1 MKVEYR
7 RDLSSYCLVLA
18 AEQQPDVASYQVRML
33 VAIELDGFLPCRVH
47 QMDGSLLFY
56 YDITSRQSLE
66 VLFQHR
72 RVVGKELALLLE
84 SLVEALETLKN
95 YLLCM
100 DNLVLNARF
109 IYTDAEKEKIWF
121 CYLPGYGTAFGQQLR
136 EFSEFLLPRLD
147 NQDREGVVLGYA
159 FYQLAVKG
167 DFTADAVRALLRG
180 GRESLQAPG
189 EGQGGELREEEPD
202 RSRRN
207 SGPDPTQAETG
218 EAMLE
223 SFFRQEEEETPP
235 DWKRAAVPAGAVLA
249 SVLLAAGLAW
259 MGALP
264 AGIGAGAALT
274 AAVCIPYFIRKR
286 KPEKTEEEKQTAVCD
301 GQEEFQEEK
310 EMEEIEEQAEAE
322 KTVYMGPEEKRCQGA
337 LIPLA
342 GGRNF
347 LLDRQ
352 VILLGKSGQYADLQL
367 PSSAVSRLHAR
378 LVWNGETYELGDL
391 NSRNGTWVNETLLGA
406 EQMEPL
412 QDGDKIRFADLTY
425 LYRK

>member
-1 MKVEYR
+1 MKVDYR
-7 RDLSSYCLVLA
+7 RDLNSNSLVLA
-18 AEQQPDVASYQVRML
+18 AEQQPDIASYQVRML
-33 VAIELDGFLPCRVH
+33 MANELEGFLPCRVH

-189 EGQGGELREEEPD
+189 EGQGGELRKKSRTGPGGIPALIPHRQRRGKQCWNPFSGRRKKRRHRTEESG
-202 RSRRN
+202 RS
-207 SGPDPTQAETG
+207 
-218 EAMLE
+218 
-223 SFFRQEEEETPP
+223 
-235 DWKRAAVPAGAVLA
+235 AGAVLA

-378 LVWNGETYELGDL
+378 LVWNGETYELGD
-391 NSRNGTWVNETLLGA
+391 SIPETVPG
-406 EQMEPL
+406 
-412 QDGDKIRFADLTY
+412 
-425 LYRK
+425 